1 MRDVE
6 TIIKGVLDNS
16 IAVKDLTASE
26 LDATIDELVAIADGL
41 LDTENH
47 EVGIA
52 MLEVLD
58 QAILDQAI
66 EIRGAE
72 LEPGFEE
79 AILAA
84 EQRGSTYWEIENP
97 SIH

>member
-6 TIIKGVLDNS
+6 TIVKGVLNNS
-16 IAVKDLTASE
+16 IDVKDLTIEE
-26 LDATIDELVAIADGL
+26 LDAVVDELVDIGQSL
-41 LDTENH
+41 LNTDNH

-58 QAILDQAI
+58 QAIDLRSTDVQ
-66 EIRGAE
+66 E
-72 LEPGFEE
+72 GFEE

-84 EQRGSTYWEIENP
+84 EARGSTYWEFENP

>member
-6 TIIKGVLDNS
+6 TIVRGVLNNTID
-16 IAVKDLTASE
+16 VKDLTVDE
-26 LDATIDELVAIADGL
+26 LDAVIDELVTIGESL

-47 EVGIA
+47 EVGVA

-58 QAILDQAI
+58 QAIDL
-66 EIRGAE
+66 RGQD
-72 LEPGFEE
+72 LQDGFED

-84 EQRGSTYWEIENP
+84 EQRGSTYWEFENP

>member
-6 TIIKGVLDNS
+6 TIIRGVLDNS
-16 IAVKDLTASE
+16 ITVKDLTVSE
-26 LDATIDELVAIADGL
+26 LDATIDELVAIADSL

-58 QAILDQAI
+58 QAI

-79 AILAA
+79 AIIAA

>member
-6 TIIKGVLDNS
+6 TIIRGVLDNT
-16 IAVKDLTASE
+16 IAIKDLTVAE
-26 LDATIDELVAIADGL
+26 LDAVVDELVDIGESL

-47 EVGIA
+47 EVGVA

-58 QAILDQAI
+58 QAIDLRSQDLTADFERAI
-66 EIRGAE
+66 IE
-72 LEPGFEE
+72 
-79 AILAA
+79 A

>member
-6 TIIKGVLDNS
+6 TIIRGVLDNT
-16 IAVKDLTASE
+16 IAVKDLTAAE
-26 LDATIDELVAIADGL
+26 LDATIDELISIAESL
-41 LDTENH
+41 LDTKNH

-58 QAILDQAI
+58 QAIDLRSVEMD
-66 EIRGAE
+66 E
-72 LEPGFEE
+72 GFEE
-79 AILAA
+79 SILAA

>member
-6 TIIKGVLDNS
+6 TIIRGVLDNT
-16 IAVKDLTASE
+16 IAVKDLTVEE
-26 LDATIDELVAIADGL
+26 LDAVIDELVEIGETL

-47 EVGIA
+47 EVGVA

-58 QAILDQAI
+58 QAIDLRSQDLTAD
-66 EIRGAE
+66 
-72 LEPGFEE
+72 FEN
-79 AILAA
+79 AILEA

>member
-6 TIIKGVLDNS
+6 TIIRGVLDNS
-16 IAVKDLTASE
+16 ITVKDLTVSE
-26 LDATIDELVAIADGL
+26 LDATIDELVAIADSL

-58 QAILDQAI
+58 QAI

-72 LEPGFEE
+72 LDPGFEE
-79 AILAA
+79 AIIAA

>member
-6 TIIKGVLDNS
+6 TIIRGVLDNS
-16 IAVKDLTASE
+16 ISVKDLTVAE
-26 LDATIDELVAIADGL
+26 LDAVVDELVDIGESL

-47 EVGIA
+47 EVGVA

-58 QAILDQAI
+58 QAIDLRSQDLTAD
-66 EIRGAE
+66 
-72 LEPGFEE
+72 FEN

-84 EQRGSTYWEIENP
+84 EQRGSTYWEFENP
-97 SIH
+97 SSH

>member
-6 TIIKGVLDNS
+6 TIIRGVLDNT
-16 IAVKDLTASE
+16 IAVTDLTVEE
-26 LDATIDELVAIADGL
+26 LDAVVDELVDIGESL

-47 EVGIA
+47 EVGVA

-58 QAILDQAI
+58 QAIDLRSQDLTADFEDAI
-66 EIRGAE
+66 I
-72 LEPGFEE
+72 
-79 AILAA
+79 AA

>member
-6 TIIKGVLDNS
+6 TIIRGVLANT
-16 IAVKDLTASE
+16 IAVKDLAVEE
-26 LDATIDELVAIADGL
+26 LDAVVDELVEIAEGL

-47 EVGIA
+47 EVGVA
-52 MLEVLD
+52 MLQVLD
-58 QAILDQAI
+58 QAIDLRSQDLQA
-66 EIRGAE
+66 
-72 LEPGFEE
+72 GFEN
-79 AILAA
+79 AIIAA

>member
-6 TIIKGVLDNS
+6 TLIHGIMNKS
-16 IAVKDLTASE
+16 IAIKDLT
-26 LDATIDELVAIADGL
+26 DAEMNAVIDDLVDFGESL

-47 EVGIA
+47 DAGVAI
-52 MLEVLD
+52 LEALD
-58 QAILDQAI
+58 QFIDM
-66 EIRGAE
+66 RGQD
-72 LEPGFEE
+72 LQTGFED
-79 AILAA
+79 AIITA